1 MTRGFFKHSKVLS
14 FDLMATL
21 EILPD
26 GIIIDLLTC
35 GVLSHTDVI
44 NFGFTC
50 KRFLGLA
57 NSNSAWKGLFLLKWP
72 SFLFE
77 TSSVRKKFVKKS
89 KDGILHW
96 RSLYYQVNKIFE
108 QLDTI
113 HHSYFHE
120 EQIDDK
126 VFDVFLDYCNQF
138 SFEFVHAVLR
148 DTTSISLTDK
158 YCTNKVLDYI
168 LRHSLVPQ
176 FKNLTMVD
184 HQNDENELT
193 KLIRGAVLIEQWF
206 NTHDYYAE
214 GSIMNFVRE
223 AGEKQ
228 PNTLTI
234 CEPLSLLMT
243 QQKLNILSTLY

>member
-1 MTRGFFKHSKVLS
+1 MTRGFFQHSKVLS

-120 EQIDDK
+120 DQIDDK

-138 SFEFVHAVLR
+138 SFEFVHAVLHDIIT

-158 YCTNKVLDYI
+158 YYAKKVFHYI

-184 HQNDENELT
+184 HQNDENELS
-193 KLIRGAVLIEQWF
+193 KLIRRAVLIEQWL

-243 QQKLNILSTLY
+243 RQKLNI